1 MKLREAKKGQG
12 DRSLPRPVGETGG
25 RSVGNRKQ
33 YRLRHDYA
41 SFPDRS
47 PLQGSGAAPLSRA
60 WGGSPNVP
68 MRSQKTQTGA
78 EPKATIPADA
88 APLEAALTSTV
99 SLKTSQN
106 KRSPG
111 TSVRRRGFVPV

>member
-1 MKLREAKKGQG
+1 MSSPEDEGR
-12 DRSLPRPVGETGG
+12 
-25 RSVGNRKQ
+25 RSVGNRKE

-68 MRSQKTQTGA
+68 HAQPKDAGRSGA
-78 EPKATIPADA
+78 EGDYSGRCSA
-88 APLEAALTSTV
+88 A
-99 SLKTSQN
+99 
-106 KRSPG
+106 
-111 TSVRRRGFVPV
+111 